1 MSTLTG
7 LVDILLIVLVARV
20 LGAACIRIHQPPVIG
35 EMIGGILLGPS
46 LLGWMAPELYR
57 VLFPPSAVSLLGSL
71 SQLGLVLFMF
81 TIGAN
86 SHAHQQGQVRRAGLI
101 SAGSIV
107 APFGMGYGLGLLLA
121 PAFSSSVPNPRL
133 FSAFLGAAMSV
144 TAFPV
149 LARILT
155 DRGMLRTPLGALA
168 IACAAVDDVAAWLM
182 LAAITAV
189 ATGARHGAATWIL
202 FAAWLL
208 AMVLLV
214 RPLARAIWRRSFDA
228 QPESPGALAFL
239 IVVAIACGASTEWIG
254 MHALFGAFF
263 AGVMMPRNPKLTGV
277 LSAKVEPL
285 VSVLLLPL
293 FFAYTGLRTNLGTMP
308 LANTAKWAVAIVAVA
323 MAGKLGGAF
332 IVARLTGVQPRDA
345 AILGLLMNTRGL
357 VELVVLNVGLD
368 LGILP
373 VNLFS
378 IMVLMALLTTA
389 MASPGISIIRRW
401 HPQEASDAA
410 TSGFAPRE

>member
-1 MSTLTG
+1 VSSTLTG
-7 LVDILLIVLVARV
+7 LVDILLIVLVARL
-20 LGAACIRIHQPPVIG
+20 LGLLCVRVHQPPVIG
-35 EMIGGILLGPS
+35 EMIGGILLGPT
-46 LLGWMAPELYR
+46 LLGWIAPELYR
-57 VLFPPSAVSLLGSL
+57 ALFPPPAVAVLGNL

-81 TIGAN
+81 TVGAN
-86 SHAHQQGQVRRAGLI
+86 SHAHQREQARRAGFI
-101 SAGSIV
+101 SAASIV
-107 APFGMGYGLGLLLA
+107 VPFAMGYGLGLLLA

-155 DRGMLRTPLGALA
+155 DRGMLRTPMGTLA

-182 LAAITAV
+182 LAAITAL
-189 ATGARHGAATWIL
+189 ATGTRHGAATWIL
-202 FAAWLL
+202 FGAWVLV
-208 AMVLLV
+208 MVLLV

-239 IVVAIACGASTEWIG
+239 IVFAIACGAATEWIG

-263 AGVMMPRNPKLTGV
+263 AGVMMPRNPKLNAA

-293 FFAYTGLRTNLGTMP
+293 FFAFTGLRTNLGALP
-308 LANTAKWAVAIVAVA
+308 AANTLKWALAIIAVA
-323 MAGKLGGAF
+323 MAGKLAGAF
-332 IVARLTGVQPRDA
+332 IAARLTGVKPRDA

-373 VNLFS
+373 ADLFS
-378 IMVLMALLTTA
+378 IMVLMAVITTVI
-389 MASPGISIIRRW
+389 ASPGISVIERCC
-401 HPQEASDAA
+401 PNNASDLVVP
-410 TSGFAPRE
+410 GFGSR

>member
-1 MSTLTG
+1 MSNTLIG
-7 LVDILLIVLVARV
+7 LIDVAVIVLIARLMGSLCV
-20 LGAACIRIHQPPVIG
+20 RLHQPPVIG

-46 LLGWMAPELYR
+46 LLGWMAPGLYHA
-57 VLFPPSAVSLLGSL
+57 LFPPPAVSLLGNL

-81 TIGAN
+81 TVGAN
-86 SHAHQQGQVRRAGLI
+86 SHASHRDQARRASLI

-107 APFGMGYGLGLLLA
+107 LPFSMGFGLGLLLA
-121 PAFSSSVPNPRL
+121 PAFTVSVPNPYL

-155 DRGMLRTPLGALA
+155 DRNMLRTPLGTLA

-182 LAAITAV
+182 LATITAL
-189 ATGARHGAATWIL
+189 ATGAHHGAATWIL
-202 FAAWLL
+202 FAGWLL
-208 AMVLLV
+208 IMIVAV
-214 RPLARAIWRRSFDA
+214 RPLARRIWEKVFDRE
-228 QPESPGALAFL
+228 PESLGAIAFL
-239 IVVAIACGASTEWIG
+239 IVFAIASGAITEWIG

-263 AGVMMPRNPKLTGV
+263 AGVMMPRSPKLTSL
-277 LSAKVEPL
+277 LSSKVEPL

-293 FFAYTGLRTNLGTMP
+293 FFAYTGLRTNLGAMP
-308 LANTAKWAVAIVAVA
+308 AGYALKWAAAIIAVA
-323 MAGKLGGAF
+323 MVGKLAGAF
-332 IVARLTGVQPRDA
+332 VMARLTGVPPRDA

-373 VNLFS
+373 AQLFS
-378 IMVLMALLTTA
+378 IMVLMAFVTTLI
-389 MASPGISIIRRW
+389 ASPGITLIQRR
-401 HPQEASDAA
+401 A
-410 TSGFAPRE
+410 